1 MRPELLNRVDD
12 VVVFEAL
19 NKEQISKILDLQI
32 KELENRLSDKNL
44 TLTIKPKARKYL
56 VEHGYDANLGARPM
70 RRLIQSEIEEQLSI
84 LILEGKATESKKITV
99 DLSKDKLIVKV
110 ENPQKKNETKKEK
123 QKVEAQ

>member
-1 MRPELLNRVDD
+1 
-12 VVVFEAL
+12 
-19 NKEQISKILDLQI
+19 
-32 KELENRLSDKNL
+32 
-44 TLTIKPKARKYL
+44 
-56 VEHGYDANLGARPM
+56 M